1 MKRAGSRTF
10 RRMRKSE
17 ANAHKQLPAYVLKP
31 FSSFRIQ
38 SAEIR
43 KKRLKTHSGSAP
55 ENHQEPDQNTEL
67 TIPKFPAKGVQN
79 EHDA

>member
-1 MKRAGSRTF
+1 MKRAGSGTF

-17 ANAHKQLPAYVLKP
+17 ANAHKQLPSYILQP

-43 KKRLKTHSGSAP
+43 QKRLKTHSGSVP
-55 ENHQEPDQNTEL
+55 ENHRKSDQNTEL
-67 TIPKFPAKGVQN
+67 KIPKSPTKGVQN